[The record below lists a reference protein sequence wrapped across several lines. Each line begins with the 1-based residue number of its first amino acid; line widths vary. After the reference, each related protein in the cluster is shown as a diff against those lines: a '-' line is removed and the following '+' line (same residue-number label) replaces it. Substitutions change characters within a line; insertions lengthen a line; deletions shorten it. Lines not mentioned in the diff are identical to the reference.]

1 MTADGSVVILI
12 EGDDS
17 DLKGKLN
24 SIGGI
29 ASGAAKAA
37 AAAIAGISTALAGA
51 AAHAVKV
58 GAEFEASMSNVA
70 AISGATGT
78 ELEQLSEKAKEMGAK
93 TRFSASES
101 AEAFTYMAMAGW
113 ETEDMLSGIEGIMS
127 LAAASGESLA
137 STSDIVTDALT
148 AFGLSAKDSGHFA
161 DVLAT
166 ASNSANTNVAMLG
179 ESFKYVAPV
188 AGALGYS
195 AEDTA
200 VALGLMANSGIKASQ
215 AGTALRTILT
225 NMSKPTDDM
234 EYAMELLG
242 VSLEDSEGGMRSLG
256 EVMDQLRVGFG
267 GGTMSTEEFAEKLAE
282 LDKGLESGY
291 YTQESYAVHLE
302 ELAVAMYGVEGA
314 QKAELA
320 AMLAGKEGMSG
331 LLAIVNASEED
342 YQKLTDSIYDA
353 SGAAE
358 KMAEIQL
365 DNLSGQLD
373 ILKSAVEG
381 FEIEFFQSV
390 GNPITETVTAAA
402 DAVSQLTE
410 TFRSEGLGAAIQ
422 ELGGMAAS
430 AATALASAAPSFI
443 ETATGLVQSFLSGL
457 RENLPE
463 IAASALEIVGSLA
476 SGIVETLPELA
487 QTGTEIVL
495 QLAQSVIDGLPGM
508 VPAAV
513 QTIASLVEQ
522 ITGNLSQIIEAGIQ
536 VVVALGEGLIE
547 ALPDLIEKVPEIVS
561 NIANVINDNAP
572 KMLAAAAKLVV
583 ELGVGLIQS
592 IPTLIANIPK
602 IIQAIVDA
610 WSAFNWLDLG
620 MTAITAIKDGILKI
634 IPQVKTA
641 GKNVLDAVVNAI
653 KSLPQTLTNLG
664 KTSIT
669 GLANAIR
676 GLVGTAANAM
686 SGVVSGIL
694 NAIAGLPGKMLDIG
708 KNIVQG
714 IANGIKNGA
723 AAAINAVADL
733 AGSVVDKAKGFLG
746 IKSPSRVMAKE
757 VGPYIPQGLAVGVER
772 EIPRVER
779 SMAAQLAGLTD
790 RVRRAVEAETA
801 NISVGLTAKGG
812 GGNPHEPAPA
822 SGGTV
827 VNVYLESA
835 PEGAEKARNMG
846 RELGA
851 EAAREIRRRGGV
863 PA

>member
-1 MTADGSVVILI
+1 METADAEGLANKFLVTQNLGKTTFGELAGSIGNVAPTANAAGVAVEELLSSVAALTANGIGTSEAMTGVKAALSNIIKPSGEAQKLAEQLGLDFSVAALRTKGWAGFLADLQEKTGGSTDQLSKLFGSV
-12 EGDDS
+12 EA
-17 DLKGKLN
+17 LN
-24 SIGGI
+24 TVLTLTS
-29 ASGAAKAA
+29 
-37 AAAIAGISTALAGA
+37 
-51 AAHAVKV
+51 
-58 GAEFEASMSNVA
+58 EQ
-70 AISGATGT
+70 GT
-78 ELEQLSEKAKEMGAK
+78 ELLSKSLSEMETNTTALDDAYNAMSDTLEVTVQKIGTNLQNLGVQFYESIQAPAKE
-93 TRFSASES
+93 
-101 AEAFTYMAMAGW
+101 
-113 ETEDMLSGIEGIMS
+113 
-127 LAAASGESLA
+127 AADG
-137 STSDIVTDALT
+137 
-148 AFGLSAKDSGHFA
+148 
-161 DVLAT
+161 VLAMVQ
-166 ASNSANTNVAMLG
+166 S
-179 ESFKYVAPV
+179 
-188 AGALGYS
+188 
-195 AEDTA
+195 
-200 VALGLMANSGIKASQ
+200 
-215 AGTALRTILT
+215 
-225 NMSKPTDDM
+225 
-234 EYAMELLG
+234 
-242 VSLEDSEGGMRSLG
+242 
-256 EVMDQLRVGFG
+256 
-267 GGTMSTEEFAEKLAE
+267 
-282 LDKGLESGY
+282 
-291 YTQESYAVHLE
+291 
-302 ELAVAMYGVEGA
+302 
-314 QKAELA
+314 
-320 AMLAGKEGMSG
+320 
-331 LLAIVNASEED
+331 
-342 YQKLTDSIYDA
+342 LTD
-353 SGAAE
+353 
-358 KMAEIQL
+358 
-365 DNLSGQLD
+365 
-373 ILKSAVEG
+373 
-381 FEIEFFQSV
+381 
-390 GNPITETVTAAA
+390 
-402 DAVSQLTE
+402 
-410 TFRSEGLGAAIQ
+410 TFRSEGLGAAIE

-430 AATALASAAPSFI
+430 AVAGLASAAPSFI
-443 ETATGLVQSFLSGL
+443 ETAVGLVQSFLSGI

-476 SGIVETLPELA
+476 AGIMETLPELA

-536 VVVALGEGLIE
+536 VVVALGEGIIE

-572 KMLAAAAKLVV
+572 KMLAAAAKLIV
-583 ELGVGLIQS
+583 ELGVGLIKS
-592 IPTLIANIPK
+592 IPTLIANIPQ

-620 MTAITAIKDGILKI
+620 MKAVTAIKDGILKI

-641 GKNVLDAVVNAI
+641 GKNVLDAVVNAV

-708 KNIVQG
+708 KNIVSG